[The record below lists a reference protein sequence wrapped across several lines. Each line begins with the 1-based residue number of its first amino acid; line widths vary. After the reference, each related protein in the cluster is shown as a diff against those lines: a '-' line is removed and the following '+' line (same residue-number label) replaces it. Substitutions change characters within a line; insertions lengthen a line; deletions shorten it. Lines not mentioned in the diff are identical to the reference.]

1 MLITRLIQRVKQ
13 GLTSN
18 ALVLGVTIFMV
29 LAGNATLF
37 SKVYATYG
45 LSLDNALEM
54 ASLPVFIGAVMTL
67 LLALFAF
74 GRLTKPFLALILVLS
89 SLAAYFMDNFGVV
102 IDEEMLH
109 NVAQTNTAEAA
120 DLVNVKAI
128 AYFTLL
134 GVLPAA
140 LLLAIPMR
148 WRGWRLELRARLKLL
163 AGVFVTLAL
172 IIAGFSAFY
181 YSFFREHKPLR
192 TYTNPVY
199 YVYSAIRYLSS
210 SLAPA
215 PATGLVAIAMDA
227 HIPASD
233 THRELIVIVVGE
245 AARADRF
252 SLNGYARE
260 TNPLLSREQV
270 ISFGNFWSCGTSTGV
285 SVPCM
290 FSSLGREDYEAE
302 RALHQENVIDVAQ
315 RAGAHV
321 LWLDNNSDSK
331 GVATRVPS
339 EDFRVSANN
348 PACDTE
354 CRDVGML
361 PRLKEFIDSHPT
373 GDVVVVLHQ
382 MGNHGPAYYKRYPP
396 DFEKFKPACQSND
409 LSQCS
414 KDEIG
419 NAYDNAIL
427 YTDHFLAKLIETLK
441 RYDDRFETAMF
452 YLSDHGESLGEN
464 GVYLHGFPY
473 ALAPEAQRHVAAILW
488 FGQGFDDVD
497 LAALR
502 KKQGAP
508 FSHDNLFHT
517 LLGLL
522 EIDSTA
528 YRKEL
533 DILDGARNPN
543 HP

>member
-18 ALVLGVTIFMV
+18 ALVLGVTFFMV

-331 GVATRVPS
+331 GVATRVPALILAGAGS
-339 EDFRVSANN
+339 GKTRVLTTRIAWLIQTGQVDPCRHPRGDLHQQGGQGNADAAGTRCCRSTPAACGSAPSTACATACCAPITAR
-348 PACDTE
+348 PACRS
-354 CRDVGML
+354 CSRSSI
-361 PRLKEFIDSHPT
+361 RPT
-373 GDVVVVLHQ
+373 SF
-382 MGNHGPAYYKRYPP
+382 RRSS
-396 DFEKFKPACQSND
+396 AC
-409 LSQCS
+409 
-414 KDEIG
+414 
-419 NAYDNAIL
+419 
-427 YTDHFLAKLIETLK
+427 
-441 RYDDRFETAMF
+441 
-452 YLSDHGESLGEN
+452 
-464 GVYLHGFPY
+464 
-473 ALAPEAQRHVAAILW
+473 
-488 FGQGFDDVD
+488 
-497 LAALR
+497 
-502 KKQGAP
+502 
-508 FSHDNLFHT
+508 
-517 LLGLL
+517 
-522 EIDSTA
+522 
-528 YRKEL
+528 
-533 DILDGARNPN
+533 
-543 HP
+543 